1 MIAKD
6 ATWLCATLTQLLDKV
21 EGYCSKSHD
30 IISRSTRMCGA
41 TFLLYHWATIPR
53 DLTMEI
59 QSGWNQQRRLF
70 PGVPGGHASRVS
82 GAIVGQIFLSYGGG
96 RNGLEPGSIS
106 MSVEEWMS
114 VLKLST
120 LWAIGTMR

>member
-1 MIAKD
+1 
-6 ATWLCATLTQLLDKV
+6 
-21 EGYCSKSHD
+21 
-30 IISRSTRMCGA
+30 
-41 TFLLYHWATIPR
+41 
-53 DLTMEI
+53 MEI

-70 PGVPGGHASRVS
+70 PGVLGGHVSRVS

-120 LWAIGTMR
+120 LWAIEDIRNNAIAELSKAKMDVMDRVTIGKSYGVGDWLLEG